1 MILLSHLK
9 DMPIPAVSIII
20 PTKNEAEGI
29 AKVLKQ
35 VKSFGQEILVI
46 DGHSKDNT
54 RKITKQLGVKVL
66 LDQRKGIGFA
76 KRLGIAKAKGEI
88 IVLIDADGS
97 HRPQDIPKLIKP
109 IINQQADLVVASRIK
124 GGSDE
129 FDINFPGIVRQGG
142 GDFIASIINYRFK
155 TKLTDTLNGFR
166 AIRRSTA
173 LELDLQANDF
183 DIEHEMIIKCLK
195 RGFKV
200 SEVGSHEYARG
211 WGKAKLPT
219 FSKGWIF
226 IWRLIKEII

>member
-1 MILLSHLK
+1 MIK
-9 DMPIPAVSIII
+9 PTVTIII
-20 PTKNEAEGI
+20 PTKNEAGGI
-29 AKVLKQ
+29 HKIIQKTHRFAD
-35 VKSFGQEILVI
+35 EILII
-46 DGHSKDNT
+46 DGHSADST
-54 RKITKQLGVKVL
+54 AEIAESLGAKVY
-66 LDQRKGIGFA
+66 LDQKRGIGFA
-76 KRLGIAKAKGEI
+76 KRLGLAKATGDI

-97 HRPQDIPKLIKP
+97 HEPKDIPKLVKP
-109 IINQQADLVVASRIK
+109 IANNQADLVVASRIK

-129 FDINFPGIVRQGG
+129 FDINISGLVRQGG
-142 GDFIASIINYRFK
+142 GDLIASVINYRFK
-155 TKLTDTLNGFR
+155 TKLTDALNGFR

-173 LELDLQANDF
+173 LQLGLKANDF

-200 SEVGSHEYARG
+200 TEIASHEYARA